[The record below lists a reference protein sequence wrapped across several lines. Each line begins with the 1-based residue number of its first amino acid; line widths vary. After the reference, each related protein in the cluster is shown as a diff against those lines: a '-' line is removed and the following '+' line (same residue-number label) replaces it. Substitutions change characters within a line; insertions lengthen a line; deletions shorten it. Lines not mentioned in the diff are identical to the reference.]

1 MWKEIVRIM
10 NEAAVEGISQSRAGY
25 NPKDEDFYNALRHSN
40 EVFSTFKVHTFGV
53 EMASKLF
60 DSNGN
65 LRSFGEWTKATMG
78 IASHQVGSW
87 LETEYNTAIIR
98 AHQAADWQEFVRN
111 KDIFPNLRWMMTTSP
126 DPEDTHKHYWMTGLT
141 LPIDDPFWNKHYPG
155 DRWNCKCSLEATADP
170 IVRPADIKEEKP
182 QRGLDTNAGKTGELF
197 SSTHP
202 YFPKDCSHCFAK
214 KNAPF
219 TIQNAFQ
226 RFFNADNDKTC
237 KTCRFLANCTDKL
250 SKKARKQIE
259 EETYEE
265 VEGSNGLVRIS
276 SKHGKNEREENKE
289 IALYLAKKKGWQI
302 DLVANPDREKSADTF
317 NKTLAIFQEY
327 KVNRKEYPT
336 MGSIDNLLRKGNT
349 QCENIVLRIDSAISM
364 SDLSNAMNSRL
375 LRANN
380 QIKQVTVIIG
390 EKDATYSA
398 SQIQA
403 EGFKIKPADFE

>member
-1 MWKEIVRIM
+1 M

-60 DSNGN
+60 DNKGN
-65 LRSFGEWTKATMG
+65 LRSFDEWTKATIG

-182 QRGLDTNAGKTGELF
+182 QRGLDTNPGKTGELI

-226 RFFNADNDKTC
+226 RFFLNADQKKDCSNCHYIDTSLPIKEGYTNDAEFGTRLRISEQADMSEIVPNIRCAKSLLKSFPDIVMEIRPHVEFVNGHKNPEYTINGLIADRKGVKSEDGIVNGFAKAIKQGCKSVVVDLDFHADNFKIFRSQKIAKNLLNRKNNFINGEIVECYIVWHDKAVMVNKDDFMFNDKE
-237 KTCRFLANCTDKL
+237 KNREHIINK
-250 SKKARKQIE
+250 IE
-259 EETYEE
+259 
-265 VEGSNGLVRIS
+265 
-276 SKHGKNEREENKE
+276 
-289 IALYLAKKKGWQI
+289 
-302 DLVANPDREKSADTF
+302 
-317 NKTLAIFQEY
+317 
-327 KVNRKEYPT
+327 
-336 MGSIDNLLRKGNT
+336 
-349 QCENIVLRIDSAISM
+349 
-364 SDLSNAMNSRL
+364 
-375 LRANN
+375 
-380 QIKQVTVIIG
+380 
-390 EKDATYSA
+390 
-398 SQIQA
+398 
-403 EGFKIKPADFE
+403 KIKE